1 MEMITAKEYANKIK
15 KLDLEE
21 LIEERKKLLFSI
33 EYFEKNSMKKT
44 EEGKYIYIKR
54 LEYLVE
60 LTKIIKN
67 KSDKYYLNT
76 EKNYLH
82 NGDIVK
88 IKDKEYKTVIIADQQ
103 TGIKRLKDTVEI
115 HVLPKYEKDYRYI
128 RRAFNK
134 YKKEIEQFI

>member
-1 MEMITAKEYANKIK
+1 MEMITAKEYANQIK

-33 EYFEKNSMKKT
+33 EYFEKKSVKKT

-54 LEYLVE
+54 LEYLIE

-67 KSDKYYLNT
+67 KSDKYYLST
-76 EKNYLH
+76 ENDYLH

-88 IKDKEYKTVIIADQQ
+88 IKDKEYKTIIIADKNV
-103 TGIKRLKDTVEI
+103 GVKRLKDTIEI
-115 HVLPKYEKDYRYI
+115 HVLPKYEKDYKYV

-134 YKKEIEQFI
+134 YKKEIEQYI